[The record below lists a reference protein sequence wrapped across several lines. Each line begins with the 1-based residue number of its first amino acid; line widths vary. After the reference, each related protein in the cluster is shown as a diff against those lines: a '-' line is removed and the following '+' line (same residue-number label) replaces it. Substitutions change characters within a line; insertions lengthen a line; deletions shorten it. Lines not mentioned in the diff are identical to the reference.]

1 VTDVQNNSGARTNY
15 DRCPIPAAHRR
26 LAEAHVLWH
35 QALSN
40 YQEPDAFRANLNATI
55 QALRNVTFALQSEK
69 HSIANFK
76 AWYGEWQARLA
87 SDPNAK
93 WLINARNI
101 VVKKGDLEIT
111 STALLKVLTWRDE
124 VLIESQI
131 PPGANTSVVLDSVPF
146 LDLLKGTTTPTADL
160 KDAALEIERRWSV
173 AELNGREILET
184 IAGIYGLLGD
194 LVLDAHAQ
202 VSQLQCIPID
212 PAHPDFRSAYHL
224 TGTLQCMAMGREQ
237 RTQRIKLASGE
248 HYEVVTEAS
257 PVSEDDVKNAPK
269 RYKLG
274 KDDYPASWQSSD
286 PIIVA
291 ENILLR
297 AKQIL
302 KKDKNH
308 ARMMFIRDGNGAWH
322 QILLNAADRNE
333 KHILMR
339 VVASFV
345 ERVGADVI
353 IDVSESWTLPAS
365 SFHEL
370 DSHEI
375 EDAPSRTEVLQI
387 LVATREGIRR
397 AYTTP
402 FARAES
408 GRIKLEDTDQ
418 SDDANFLH
426 YLTPV
431 FEVWRRQWTRT
442 LSDGSRVR
450 RVWEPDP
457 LDTCFCGSTK
467 RFIECCRSMM
477 ERVRASDSI
486 QQDVQTALENGD
498 SSGAEQLAR
507 AALAQY
513 IIWIR
518 QHTAPT
524 RTVAEPLHRDLVGID
539 VLALQ
544 AYMRQL
550 DETLRANKHS
560 DLFIPTLERLSE
572 IVGVPEISVRLVA
585 FAAQSLAESGNIV
598 GAATKLAA
606 LGNLDQVTDALTLQ
620 LAAKLMDLPPDEVAR
635 LLRRAVQVACC
646 EFDRLSSRLDLTRH
660 LLGSGDTESALR
672 EVDLAIADAR
682 ADASNRSMLA
692 DALSLRWEI
701 TQDDEDFRR
710 ARTVLESLDP
720 EQHWET
726 LARLLINHGDY
737 DDANVVLVKGL
748 EVGDT
753 VAHLLAV
760 DVRLR
765 LGQTDS
771 ARELL
776 LAVSEDSIQSSL
788 LYPYAYTMGLVALA
802 CSDPPLKIEAA
813 SRLRKVLQETPAL
826 EHVKTLLAA
835 LERN

>member
-1 VTDVQNNSGARTNY
+1 
-15 DRCPIPAAHRR
+15 
-26 LAEAHVLWH
+26 
-35 QALSN
+35 
-40 YQEPDAFRANLNATI
+40 
-55 QALRNVTFALQSEK
+55 
-69 HSIANFK
+69 
-76 AWYGEWQARLA
+76 
-87 SDPNAK
+87 
-93 WLINARNI
+93 
-101 VVKKGDLEIT
+101 
-111 STALLKVLTWRDE
+111 
-124 VLIESQI
+124 
-131 PPGANTSVVLDSVPF
+131 
-146 LDLLKGTTTPTADL
+146 LLKGTTTPTADL

-173 AELNGREILET
+173 PELNGREILET
-184 IAGIYGLLGD
+184 LAGIYGLLGD
-194 LVLDAHAQ
+194 LVLDGHAQ
-202 VSQLQCIPID
+202 VNQLQCIPID

-248 HYEVVTEAS
+248 PYEIVTEPS
-257 PVSEDDVKNAPK
+257 PVYEDDVKNAPK
-269 RYKLG
+269 RYKLENEH
-274 KDDYPASWQSSD
+274 YVASWQSSD

-291 ENILLR
+291 EDILAR

-308 ARMMFIRDGNGAWH
+308 ARIMFIRDGDGAWH
-322 QILLNAADRNE
+322 QIFLNAADRTE

-339 VVASFV
+339 VIASFV

-353 IDVSESWTLPAS
+353 IDVSESWMLPAS

-370 DSHEI
+370 DSREI
-375 EDAPSRTEVLQI
+375 EEAPSRTEVLQI
-387 LVATREGIRR
+387 LVVTREGIRR

-402 FARAES
+402 FARGGS

-418 SDDANFLH
+418 SDDANFLY

-457 LDTCFCGSTK
+457 LDTCFCGSAK

-477 ERVRASDSI
+477 GRVKASDSI
-486 QQDVQTALENGD
+486 QKDVQTALENGD
-498 SSGAEQLAR
+498 SSDAEQLAR

-524 RTVAEPLHRDLVGID
+524 RNVAEPLHRDLLAID
-539 VLALQ
+539 VLAVQ
-544 AYMRQL
+544 AYVQQL

-572 IVGVPEISVRLVA
+572 IVGVPEISVRLLA
-585 FAAQSLAESGNIV
+585 IAAQSLAESGDTS

-606 LGNLDQVTDALTLQ
+606 LGNLDQVNDALTWQ
-620 LAAKLMDLPPDEVAR
+620 LAAKLMDLPPDEVAS
-635 LLRRAVQVACC
+635 LLRRAVQVASC
-646 EFDRLSSRLDLTRH
+646 EFDRLSLRLELTRH
-660 LLGSGDTESALR
+660 LLVCGDTESALR
-672 EVDLAIADAR
+672 ELDLAIAEAA
-682 ADASNRSMLA
+682 ADAANRSMLA

-701 TQDDEDFRR
+701 TQEDEDFRK
-710 ARTVLESLDP
+710 AKTVLEALDLD
-720 EQHWET
+720 QHWET

-737 DDANVVLVKGL
+737 NDANAVLVKGL
-748 EVGDT
+748 EVGDA

-765 LGQTDS
+765 LSQTDS

-776 LAVSEDSIQSSL
+776 LSLSEDSIHSHL

-802 CSDPPLKIEAA
+802 CSDPALKVEAA
-813 SRLRKVLQETPAL
+813 LHLRKVLQETPAL
-826 EHVKTLLAA
+826 EHAKTLLAA
-835 LERN
+835 LGRS